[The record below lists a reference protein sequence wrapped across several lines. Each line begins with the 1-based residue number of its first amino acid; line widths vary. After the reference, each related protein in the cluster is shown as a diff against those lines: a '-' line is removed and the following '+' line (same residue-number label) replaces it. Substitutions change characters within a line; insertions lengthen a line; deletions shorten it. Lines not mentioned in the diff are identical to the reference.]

1 MSKLIPIAVTDIAT
15 NIQQYPA
22 FMSIVINDRKYST
35 ARKRTPFIL
44 KALSEGAAAHG
55 RLTIT
60 TNRLSLADE
69 YGQTF
74 QTLAPLASVITSV
87 DLGLFRSRI
96 REIGPN
102 RRTKARYTLV
112 VKLVTPTTTYQL
124 FNTDLAVIAPL
135 VAWTRAYG
143 LSLGDPLQL
152 ATTSFDLTRLTIPEF
167 ESLTRGTD
175 AFAWC
180 QTVGAR

>member
-22 FMSIVINDRKYST
+22 FMSIVINDQKYST

-124 FNTDLAVIAPL
+124 FNTDLAVSAPR
-135 VAWTRAYG
+135 VAWSRAYG
-143 LSLGDPLQL
+143 LSLGGQL
-152 ATTSFDLTRLTIPEF
+152 VFVMPTYYFTQTTLYY
-167 ESLTRGTD
+167 
-175 AFAWC
+175 
-180 QTVGAR
+180 VGR